1 MENRKL
7 IKTRISCNEVG
18 LLVNIIQQN
27 AHNRF
32 FNPDN
37 INKHLKGKLMSDE
50 VTDDFKQDHR
60 IIKRKNILKHH
71 FKDVRSVANYKLQQK
86 DGANMNVELFPAHH
100 FGKEEMESYED
111 NDVLNNTMEREK
123 RANLKKE
130 VQVENHRLKAEF
142 ESNPEETIIQI
153 DDINYHN

>member
-1 MENRKL
+1 
-7 IKTRISCNEVG
+7 
-18 LLVNIIQQN
+18 
-27 AHNRF
+27 
-32 FNPDN
+32 
-37 INKHLKGKLMSDE
+37 
-50 VTDDFKQDHR
+50 
-60 IIKRKNILKHH
+60 
-71 FKDVRSVANYKLQQK
+71 
-86 DGANMNVELFPAHH
+86 MNVELFPAHH